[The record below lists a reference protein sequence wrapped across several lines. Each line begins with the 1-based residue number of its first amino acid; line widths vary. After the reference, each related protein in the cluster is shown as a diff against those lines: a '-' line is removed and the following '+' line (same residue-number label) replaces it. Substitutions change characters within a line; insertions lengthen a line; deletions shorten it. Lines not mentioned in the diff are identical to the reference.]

1 MNKEI
6 NAGSNRI
13 LVVDDTIANRQLLT
27 NLLTERGYIVHP
39 ASDGELALEFV
50 RSTLPDLI
58 LLDIRMPGIDG
69 YEVCRRLKAD
79 ERTRSIPVIFISVSE
94 DERDKVKG
102 FQAGAVDYITKP
114 FQPAEVLARIQTH
127 LRLRELTERLERKVE
142 ERTEELHAANVRLQC
157 ELAERRRAENALRK
171 SEAEYRRIVDTAN
184 EGIWVLGPD
193 ATTTFVNA
201 RMAELLGFTSQ
212 EILGRPLTDFMFK
225 EDIPDNLQKMD
236 NSRKGSPEHYERRFR
251 RKDGTAIWTL
261 AAATPIFDDEHRF
274 RGSFAMFT
282 DITEHK
288 QYEERQRDF
297 YRRTILAATE
307 GKLQLTEKE
316 EIERIA
322 GPSMAA
328 CKVGSAEDF
337 HKIRNDVAKVSH
349 SAGMDELR
357 AGEYV
362 VAVGEAITNAVKHA
376 NNGIVTIHILP
387 KSIFTV
393 VSDRG
398 PGIEAMSIPEV
409 ALKKG
414 YTTAG
419 TLGMGFKVM
428 TSIADKIYLATGP
441 WGTVVGVEMNI
452 EPSEVMPDIDAMY
465 HTL

>member
-13 LVVDDTIANRQLLT
+13 LVVDDTTANRQLLT
-27 NLLTERGYIVHP
+27 NLLTEQGYIVHP

-50 RSTLPDLI
+50 KSTLPDLI

-114 FQPAEVLARIQTH
+114 FQSAEVLARIQTH

-142 ERTEELHAANVRLQC
+142 ERTEELHTANAQLQR

-171 SEAEYRRIVDTAN
+171 SEAEYRRIVDTAS

-193 ATTTFVNA
+193 TITTFVNV
-201 RMAELLGFTSQ
+201 RMADMLGYKAE
-212 EILGRPLTDFMFK
+212 EILGRRPTDFMFK
-225 EDIPDNLQKMD
+225 EDVTDYLQKME
-236 NSRKGSPEHYERRFR
+236 NSRKGIPEHYERRFR
-251 RKDGTAIWTL
+251 RKSGQTIWTL
-261 AAATPIFDDEHRF
+261 AAATPIFDDEHHF
-274 RGSFAMFT
+274 QGSFAMFT

-322 GPSMAA
+322 GPAMAVY
-328 CKVGSAEDF
+328 KVGNAEDF
-337 HKIRNDVAKVSH
+337 HNIRNDVAKISH
-349 SAGMDELR
+349 SVGIDESR

-362 VAVGEAITNAVKHA
+362 IAVGEAITNAVKHA
-376 NNGIVTIHILP
+376 NTGTVTIHILP
-387 KSIFTV
+387 KSIFTIIL
-393 VSDRG
+393 DRG

-428 TSIADKIYLATGP
+428 TTIADKVYLATGP
-441 WGTVVGVEMNI
+441 WGTAVGIEMNI
-452 EPSEVMPDIDAMY
+452 KPSEVMPDIDAMY